1 MALNIDGSK
10 IGAVQYN
17 GLTIGEAMMDGKIVY
32 RSTHPLIKSKP
43 DYWYSMENNA
53 HWLNRGTK
61 DPVMHYPRGT
71 FDDRGDH
78 AYTGNTMGRVDVTED
93 WDESFTLAGWYDIR
107 ARDSTAYFFSRAMP
121 GDWSNVVYVISTS
134 PSHNIAPSTVGFR
147 MRSNMSDYSNW
158 IYAPTNIIP
167 DSEWF
172 HIAVVGD
179 HPAGSRNRLKL
190 YINGVFV
197 FEVSF
202 PELPQLR
209 ISAGTPVSFGDFI
222 DHTQDPYSLYA
233 NVDDLAIWNRAL
245 SDDEVSAIHNA
256 GPVPTAMLT
265 PPPPYQ
271 TQLLSYTDEGLTLVD
286 IPSWVTEIDYILL
299 GGGGGGDRGDSALAQ
314 TGFAGKAGTYEVGT
328 LHPYESQIGVVVGS
342 GGSGTTGSSFNPG
355 NGGASGILN
364 QARTAVLAEAAG
376 GAAKGHTRG
385 TGESPGNRS
394 YKTLM
399 VYGGSGGATNANGTP
414 PGGGGG
420 GGSGGIFGAFQRGR
434 PGGHGQVL
442 LRMKSQPT

>member
-61 DPVMHYPRGT
+61 DPVMYYPRGV
-71 FDDRGDH
+71 FADRGDH
-78 AYTGNTMGRVDVTED
+78 AYTGGLEGRVDVTEA
-93 WDESFTLAGWYDIR
+93 WDNSFTLAGWYDVR
-107 ARDSTAYFFSRAMP
+107 GRDSSAYFFSRVMP
-121 GDWSNVVYVISTS
+121 DDWRHYVYVTST
-134 PSHNIAPSTVGFR
+134 PSTGHIHPSTVGFR
-147 MRSNMSDYSNW
+147 MRSNAGHSDW
-158 IYAPTNIIP
+158 IYAPPNIIP
-167 DSEWF
+167 DTEWF

-179 HPAGSRNRLKL
+179 QPAGSRNRFKL

-197 FEVSF
+197 FEASY
-202 PELPQLR
+202 PEQPLLNIP
-209 ISAGTPVSFGDFI
+209 AGTPVSFGAFPDTPP
-222 DHTQDPYSLYA
+222 HSLYA

-245 SDDEVSAIHNA
+245 SDDEVSTIHNA

-265 PPPPYQ
+265 PPPALQ
-271 TQLLSYTDEGLTLVD
+271 AEVSVYTNAGSTTVA
-286 IPSWVTEIDYILL
+286 IPSWVTEIDYVMI

-314 TGFAGKAGTYEVGT
+314 AGFGGKAGIYAVGT
-328 LHPYESQIGVVVGS
+328 FHPNENQIRVVVGA
-342 GGSGTTGSSFNPG
+342 GGSGTTGASFNPTR
-355 NGGASGILN
+355 GGDSRIIN
-364 QARTAVLAEAAG
+364 QAATVTIAEAAG
-376 GAAKGHTRG
+376 GAARGHTRG
-385 TGESPGNRS
+385 AGESPGNRS
-394 YKTLM
+394 YKTLTI
-399 VYGGSGGATNANGTP
+399 YGGTGGATNADGTP

-420 GGSGGIFGAFQRGR
+420 AGSGGIFGIFQRGR
-434 PGGHGQVL
+434 PGGRGQVF